1 MLFNAFMIVILCIAF
16 LITIVGM
23 LYVLRVELNLFF
35 EIDFVQKMR
44 EWLHVHTK
52 KD

>member
-16 LITIVGM
+16 LIAIVGM
-23 LYVLRVELNLFF
+23 LYVLRVELDLFF
-35 EIDFVQKMR
+35 GLDFVKKIM
-44 EWLHVHTK
+44 EWVNVHTK